1 MNLSTVVLL
10 GLAVVW
16 AIVLAPEVLRRTS
29 GMRRVDPVHA
39 FHRQMSSLDR
49 PGSRPSARPGSNV
62 IDLRGPSRSTRPAST
77 RPASTRPMQRPTA
90 ARYGGPAPRPAAPR
104 HRPAARSIVS
114 PRVQRRRQDVL
125 IVLVAAA
132 VLTLL
137 CAVAFGGAFL
147 VLHLVA
153 DVLLVSYVLLLNRS
167 AHAAAR
173 RPAYGYR
180 SAGYGYPAQGQRLD
194 LRTARPQRPQP
205 VAVPGTRRV
214 AN

>member
-49 PGSRPSARPGSNV
+49 NGGRPAGRPGTNV
-62 IDLRGPSRSTRPAST
+62 IDLRGPSRTSA
-77 RPASTRPMQRPTA
+77 RPMQRPTA
-90 ARYGGPAPRPAAPR
+90 VRYGGAPQRPVRPAPRSAPR
-104 HRPAARSIVS
+104 AIVS
-114 PRVQRRRQDVL
+114 TRTQKRRQDVL

-137 CAVAFGGAFL
+137 SAVAFGGPFL
-147 VLHLVA
+147 ALHLMA
-153 DVLLVSYVLLLNRS
+153 DVLLVAYVVLLNRS
-167 AHAAAR
+167 AQMAAR
-173 RPAYGYR
+173 PRRATYGY
-180 SAGYGYPAQGQRLD
+180 SGYGHQVD
-194 LRTARPQRPQP
+194 LRSSRPQRPQP
-205 VAVPGTRRV
+205 VAVPGARRV

>member
-49 PGSRPSARPGSNV
+49 PGARPSARPGSNV
-62 IDLRGPSRSTRPAST
+62 IDLRGPARTARPVQS
-77 RPASTRPMQRPTA
+77 RPMQRPTA
-90 ARYGGPAPRPAAPR
+90 ARYGGPVQRPSAPRR
-104 HRPAARSIVS
+104 GPAARTIVS

-125 IVLVAAA
+125 IVLVAVA

-147 VLHLVA
+147 ALHLLA
-153 DVLLVSYVLLLNRS
+153 DVLLVGYVLLLNRS
-167 AHAAAR
+167 AQMAAR
-173 RPAYGYR
+173 RPGYGYR
-180 SAGYGYPAQGQRLD
+180 SVGYGPRGYGQQVD

>member
-29 GMRRVDPVHA
+29 GMRRVDPVNA
-39 FHRQMSSLDR
+39 FHRQMSSLDQNGGRPSGR
-49 PGSRPSARPGSNV
+49 PGTNV
-62 IDLRGPSRSTRPAST
+62 IDLRGPSRSSA
-77 RPASTRPMQRPTA
+77 RPMQRPTA
-90 ARYGGPAPRPAAPR
+90 ARYGGAPQRPVRPAQRPAP
-104 HRPAARSIVS
+104 RSIVS
-114 PRVQRRRQDVL
+114 PRTQKRRQDVL

-137 CAVAFGGAFL
+137 CAVAFGGVFL
-147 VLHLVA
+147 LLHVVA
-153 DVLLVSYVLLLNRS
+153 DVLLVAYVVLLNRS
-167 AHAAAR
+167 AQMAAR
-173 RPAYGYR
+173 PRRATYGY
-180 SAGYGYPAQGQRLD
+180 SGYGQQID
-194 LRTARPQRPQP
+194 LRTHRPQRPQP

>member
-16 AIVLAPEVLRRTS
+16 AIVLAPEVLRRAS

-49 PGSRPSARPGSNV
+49 NGGRSSSRPGTNV
-62 IDLRGPSRSTRPAST
+62 IDLRGPSRTARPSSA
-77 RPASTRPMQRPTA
+77 RPMQRPTS
-90 ARYGGPAPRPAAPR
+90 ARYGGVPQRPVRQAPRP
-104 HRPAARSIVS
+104 IVS
-114 PRVQRRRQDVL
+114 TRTQKRRQDVL

-147 VLHLVA
+147 LLHLVA
-153 DVLLVSYVLLLNRS
+153 DVLLVAYVLLLNRS
-167 AHAAAR
+167 AQMAAR
-173 RPAYGYR
+173 PRRATYGY
-180 SAGYGYPAQGQRLD
+180 SGYGQQVD

-205 VAVPGTRRV
+205 VAVPSTRRV

>member
-62 IDLRGPSRSTRPAST
+62 IDLRGPARTA
-77 RPASTRPMQRPTA
+77 RPMQRPTS
-90 ARYGGPAPRPAAPR
+90 ARYGGPVQRPVPQR
-104 HRPAARSIVS
+104 HRPAARAIVS
-114 PRVQRRRQDVL
+114 PRTQKRRQDVL

-147 VLHLVA
+147 ALHLLA
-153 DVLLVSYVLLLNRS
+153 DVLLVAYVLLLNRS
-167 AHAAAR
+167 AQMAAR
-173 RPAYGYR
+173 RTSYGYR
-180 SAGYGYPAQGQRLD
+180 GAGYGYQGYGQQVD
-194 LRTARPQRPQP
+194 LRVARPQRPQP